1 MKLMKIGVDLDEVL
15 TEYVKNFIA
24 FHNQNYGT
32 KLNFKDI
39 KKYLFYELLGI
50 SVEEDLKRQYKFFE
64 TDLFKQ
70 IRPVNGAI
78 KGVDKLNNN
87 FEMIIITARPNEI
100 KDKTV
105 KWIEGYFPDIFS
117 QIIFTNKHSLN
128 NDLKREKHDIC
139 LGIGVNLII
148 EDSLTT
154 AEKCA
159 SMGIRV
165 LLLDRPWNQAENL
178 PDGIK
183 RVYSWEEIVRE
194 VESIKK

>member
-1 MKLMKIGVDLDEVL
+1 MDEVL
-15 TEYVKNFIA
+15 TEFVKNFIV

-32 KLNFKDI
+32 NLNFEDI
-39 KKYLFYELLGI
+39 KKYFFCDILGI
-50 SVEEDLKRQYKFFE
+50 SFEEDIKRQYKFFE
-64 TDLFKQ
+64 TDLFKRIQ
-70 IRPVNGAI
+70 PVNGAI
-78 KGVDKLNNN
+78 NGVNKLNNN

-139 LGIGVNLII
+139 LETGVNLII
-148 EDSLTT
+148 EDSLAT

-159 SMGIRV
+159 SKGINV
-165 LLLDRPWNQAENL
+165 LLLDKPWNQAENL
-178 PDGIK
+178 PEGIK
-183 RVYSWEEIVRE
+183 RVYSWNEIVRE